1 MKKEQA
7 QAMKAARRLQSIFE
21 QTVRLYPQKKAWEI
35 PWQTIQG
42 LIQGTIQ
49 GLFQEI
55 FHVKTI

>member
-35 PWQTIQG
+35 P
-42 LIQGTIQ
+42 
-49 GLFQEI
+49 
-55 FHVKTI
+55 